1 MALPSLWSGNLRL
14 SLVLIPVRLVPAVS
28 TEEAISFRQIHE
40 PSGTPIRQ
48 VKGVRDGD
56 TFTEVPDEEIVK
68 GYEYA
73 KGSHVLIDPKEIDD
87 LKLEA
92 KHTIDM
98 VRFVDED
105 EIDTRYWEKPYY
117 LVPDGDE
124 ADEGYAIMQRALAET
139 GKVAIGQLILH
150 GRQHLVGIKVLK
162 GGLMLSILR
171 YAAELRDPKPYFEGI
186 NFEPQSEAVG
196 LAKELIEAETGRF
209 EPEKIPDKYAE
220 TLREL
225 LQAKVEERAP
235 QIEVAPEGRHRKS
248 STSWRRLRRVCRQK
262 DAPRC
267 GTQCGGEWASP
278 LRRTSQGRGR
288 HDRDQA
294 SVERR
299 IDVNRL
305 KLNQPSSWLP
315 QPSHYFDW
323 VQREFIEASPPVRS
337 VSFRLIE
344 FHQNQAI
351 IYCLFAATQRGD
363 RRAVKR

>member
-56 TFTEVPDEEIVK
+56 TFTEVPDEDIVK

-235 QIEVAPEGRHRKS
+235 QIEVATEGKAPEVINIMAALKESMQAKGRAKVRDAV
-248 STSWRRLRRVCRQK
+248 RRRMGKPPKEEQ
-262 DAPRC
+262 PRPR
-267 GTQCGGEWASP
+267 ASRARGSA
-278 LRRTSQGRGR
+278 RRTA
-288 HDRDQA
+288 H
-294 SVERR
+294 
-299 IDVNRL
+299 
-305 KLNQPSSWLP
+305 
-315 QPSHYFDW
+315 
-323 VQREFIEASPPVRS
+323 
-337 VSFRLIE
+337 
-344 FHQNQAI
+344 
-351 IYCLFAATQRGD
+351 
-363 RRAVKR
+363 